1 MNGTALKAEGVAM
14 IEKLDLELSTNYDN
28 QQPMTFIIG

>member
-1 MNGTALKAEGVAM
+1 M

-28 QQPMTFIIG
+28 QRPMTFVIG